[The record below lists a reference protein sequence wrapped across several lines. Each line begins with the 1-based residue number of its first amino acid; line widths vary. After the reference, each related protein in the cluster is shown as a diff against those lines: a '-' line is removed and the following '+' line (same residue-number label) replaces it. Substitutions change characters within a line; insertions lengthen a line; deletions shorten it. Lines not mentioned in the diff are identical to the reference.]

1 MFICVT
7 VIAVIQYARG
17 CGDGAGK
24 QSTLLT
30 HGSKGNMMNNDY
42 KNANGAVA
50 DFHET
55 REDESQDW
63 AALFNGLAC

>member
-1 MFICVT
+1 
-7 VIAVIQYARG
+7 
-17 CGDGAGK
+17 
-24 QSTLLT
+24 
-30 HGSKGNMMNNDY
+30 MMNNDY

-63 AALFNGLAC
+63 AALFNGLSC